1 MAVAT
6 QSKSYNCFLPTPGLC
21 HAYFIP
27 PTQRLTYAEHHRCFL
42 LPELL
47 HERRRGATYSCVK
60 LVLNKLSW
68 VWKCPQT
75 HLSQTPNISP
85 RHTPPKEKPRSI
97 SNRPSSK
104 LSHSPKRWS
113 DLARII
119 NFQSFVKM
127 KFQNVK
133 YMFPPI
139 TPCRQKLIIVLLVC
153 PPRKSVLRAVNWQI
167 QHNN

>member
-1 MAVAT
+1 MPRILHTSHPASHICWTPSLFPPPRTTTRKTSWCHVQLRQARLEQTFMGLKMPANSSLTNT
-6 QSKSYNCFLPTPGLC
+6 Q
-21 HAYFIP
+21 YF
-27 PTQRLTYAEHHRCFL
+27 AEPIARKK
-42 LPELL
+42 
-47 HERRRGATYSCVK
+47 K
-60 LVLNKLSW
+60 L
-68 VWKCPQT
+68 
-75 HLSQTPNISP
+75 
-85 RHTPPKEKPRSI
+85 RSI
-97 SNRPSSK
+97 SNRLKSK

-139 TPCRQKLIIVLLVC
+139 TPCRQKLIIVLLMC
-153 PPRKSVLRAVNWQI
+153 PPRRSVLRAVKGQI